1 RVHDDVQLDS
11 HEYAIKIRG
20 IEVARSRVVPGHR
33 LAMNPGDAMP
43 GLAGI
48 PTIESAFGLPAV
60 WIEEGARAEADAL
73 GYTVVDAESVVI
85 THLTETIR
93 RHADELLTRQETK
106 TLIDVLREQNGAAVE
121 EVVPEKL
128 GVGEVQRVLQALLR
142 EGVSIRDLGTILEA
156 IGDRAAFT
164 RDPAVLAEHARLA
177 LSRQIMSGYVD
188 GERTLQ
194 AITLDPTVEQ
204 DLAESLTHT
213 GDGELLAF
221 DPDRAHQLVSSLSRR
236 VEELA
241 AGGRRPVLV
250 CSSRLRRHVR
260 RLVEQRLPQL
270 PVLAYTEIVPGVRV
284 EAAGT
289 VAA

>member
-1 RVHDDVQLDS
+1 MFM
-11 HEYAIKIRG
+11 AI
-20 IEVARSRVVPGHR
+20 
-33 LAMNPGDAMP
+33 NPGRVLGQLQGQATRDP
-43 GLAGI
+43 
-48 PTIESAFGLPAV
+48 AFGLPAV
-60 WIEEGARAEADAL
+60 WIEDGSRPEAEAL
-73 GYTVVDAESVVI
+73 GYTVVDVESVVV

-106 TLIDVLREQNGAAVE
+106 ALLDALREQNAAAVE

-142 EGVSIRDLGTILEA
+142 ENVSIRDLGTVLEA
-156 IGDRAAFT
+156 IGDKAAFT
-164 RDPAVLAEHARLA
+164 RDPAVLAEHARVA

-188 GERTLQ
+188 EERTLR

-204 DLAESLTHT
+204 EMAESLTHT

-221 DPDRAHQLVSSLSRR
+221 DPDRAYALVGTLAQR

-241 AGGRRPVLV
+241 GAGRRPVLV

-260 RLVEQRLPQL
+260 RLIEQRLPQL
-270 PVLAYTEIVPGVRV
+270 PVLAYNEIVPGIRV
-284 EAAGT
+284 EASAT
-289 VAA
+289 VIA